1 MIDFATML
9 EKTTYFSKPISIML
23 YLYDHSDHQTGHI
36 ITSYKKIQGATNTS
50 APTVA
55 KVMIELQNKGII
67 RKIQNGVWQFVDEKG
82 KFSDD

>member
-23 YLYDHSDHQTGHI
+23 YLHDHSDRQTGHI
-36 ITSYKKIQGATNTS
+36 ITSYKKIQEATKTS

-67 RKIQNGVWQFVDEKG
+67 RRIQNGVWQFVGESG